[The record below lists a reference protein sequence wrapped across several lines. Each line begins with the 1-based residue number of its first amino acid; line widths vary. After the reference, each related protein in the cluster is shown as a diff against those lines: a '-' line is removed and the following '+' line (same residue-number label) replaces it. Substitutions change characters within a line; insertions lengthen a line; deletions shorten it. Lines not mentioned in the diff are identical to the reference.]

1 MNSLERVNKEVTRR
15 ADVVG
20 IFPNEATMIRPIGAV
35 LLQQNDD
42 WELQHRYMQVEAM
55 AELMPP
61 GIEGKTEPLSP
72 PAQIP
77 SQAA

>member
-1 MNSLERVNKEVTRR
+1 
-15 ADVVG
+15 
-20 IFPNEATMIRPIGAV
+20 
-35 LLQQNDD
+35 
-42 WELQHRYMQVEAM
+42 MQVEAM

-61 GIEGKTEPLSP
+61 VIEGETESLSP